1 MGDRVKGK
9 VAIVTGG
16 GSIGPGFGNGKA
28 SAIVYAREGAKVM
41 VVDINIEAAEETAQ
55 IIKSEGGECFAFQAD
70 VTKASD
76 CKDMVEACIK
86 KYGRIDILHN
96 NVGIARTGGPV
107 DVKEETWD
115 LVMDINVKSMFLTCK
130 YTLPYMEK
138 QGSGAIV
145 NIASIAGISVPYAA
159 VTYTSSKA
167 ANIALTRDI
176 AIEYASK
183 GIRANA
189 ILPGYLNTPMVAA
202 SLTKTFGGS
211 AEEAVKRR
219 DAMVPMGKQGDA
231 WDVAYA
237 ALFLAS
243 DEAKFITASALIID
257 GGQTAKLYSGQP

>member
-1 MGDRVKGK
+1 MGGRVKGK

-41 VVDINIEAAEETAQ
+41 VADINLNAAEETAQ
-55 IIKSEGGECFAFQAD
+55 IITSEGGECTAVRAD

-76 CKDMVEACIK
+76 CQALIESCIK

-107 DVKEETWD
+107 EVSEETWD
-115 LVMDINVKSMFLTCK
+115 MVMAVNVKSMFLTCK
-130 YTLPYMEK
+130 YALPYMEK
-138 QGSGAIV
+138 QGSGSIV
-145 NIASIAGISVPYAA
+145 NIASIAGLSVPYAA
-159 VTYTSSKA
+159 VTYTASKA

-176 AIEYASK
+176 AIQYASK

-202 SLTKTFGGS
+202 SLTQTFGGS
-211 AEEAVKRR
+211 VEEAIKRR

-231 WDVAYA
+231 WDVAY
-237 ALFLAS
+237 
-243 DEAKFITASALIID
+243 T
-257 GGQTAKLYSGQP
+257 GQV

>member
-1 MGDRVKGK
+1 MAGRVEGK

-28 SAIVYAREGAKVM
+28 SAIVYAREGAKVL
-41 VVDINIEAAEETAQ
+41 VVDMNLAAAEETVG
-55 IIKSEGGECFAFQAD
+55 IIKSEGNEATAFQAD

-76 CKDMVEACIK
+76 CQALVDACIK
-86 KYGRIDILHN
+86 KYGRVDILHN
-96 NVGIARTGGPV
+96 NVGIAITGGPV
-107 DVKEETWD
+107 EVSEADWD
-115 LVMDINVKSMFLTCK
+115 KVMAVNVKSMFLTCK
-130 YTLPYMEK
+130 YTLPHMEK

-145 NIASIAGISVPYAA
+145 NIASIAGITVPYAA

-176 AIEYASK
+176 AIQYAAK

-189 ILPGYLNTPMVAA
+189 ILPGYLNTPMVTA
-202 SLTKTFGGS
+202 SLTGTFGGS
-211 AEEAVKRR
+211 VEEMIKRR

-231 WDVAYA
+231 WDVAAA

-243 DEAKFITASALIID
+243 DEAKFITATTLVTD
-257 GGQTAKLYSGQP
+257 GGQTAKLYAGQP